1 MRNRKKNI
9 KQKDRKLLI
18 WGCKAV
24 NFFKYVKTKVL
35 VVTEFRNEI
44 LNFILN
50 DRNERRVH
58 YNK

>member
-1 MRNRKKNI
+1 M
-9 KQKDRKLLI
+9 
-18 WGCKAV
+18 
-24 NFFKYVKTKVL
+24 NFFKCVKTKVL

-58 YNK
+58 YKK